1 MILERNA
8 AILEYANMYN
18 YGSFILGL
26 RHERLR
32 QKRVCIYKV
41 AGSRIWLNVVLELS
55 HVVGAAGRGSA
66 AGRSA

>member
-1 MILERNA
+1 MVFTVLILLLVEYDYKMLLYLVILERNA

-32 QKRVCIYKV
+32 QKRVLYLQ
-41 AGSRIWLNVVLELS
+41 S
-55 HVVGAAGRGSA
+55 GRF
-66 AGRSA
+66 